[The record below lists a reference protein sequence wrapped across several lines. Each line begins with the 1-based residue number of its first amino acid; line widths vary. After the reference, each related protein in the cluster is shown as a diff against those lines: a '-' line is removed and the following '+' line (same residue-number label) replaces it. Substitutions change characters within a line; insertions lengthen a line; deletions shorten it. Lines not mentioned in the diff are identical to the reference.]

1 MDFYIQVENNRLQ
14 ILDGKTGFPVFIDTP
29 TFSYT
34 YLTDDITKGERS
46 ADTTPY
52 DSREGIF
59 TRGARG
65 ERNTVV
71 FRSENEE
78 TTLTIEEK
86 EDVVYFDLQT
96 LNENYSEFGLNL
108 PFNFMGKFNGGGYTN
123 QYLFNSPYI
132 SEDNKIKFC
141 YLSNINGR
149 NLVVL
154 FLDDA
159 DGWKVEYSKFLG
171 GHYFD
176 SLKCLASFDGAYRTG
191 SSNKTLLLAMF
202 IVKDFNECL
211 ERVSA
216 ILHIPM
222 LSYEKSYTFD
232 GKGELTVHGKCD
244 KVEMVCGADKKIFYP
259 DGGKVF
265 FDGANDKT
273 KFIPYFQGKKGGDCS
288 VYGYR
293 EIFSLWKK
301 ANDVASAYTGEY
313 IPDDNAC
320 EGQCWVESLL
330 RYELRFGKSEE
341 TSNRLE
347 RQFTDVLM
355 QVDEKKAKPR
365 ATILEKPF
373 GEFPAYH
380 VFKSTRIQEQFF
392 AVEIFLNA
400 YKYFGEEGYLRY
412 CLGALDTLIEHYQK
426 EDGRIERLNGNG
438 VVEDYSTV
446 TCLIIPIIDVA
457 VYFRDKD
464 EVFYQKYAKSAHKL
478 AEFIYE
484 RGFSF
489 PTEGG
494 VSELAEEE
502 FEDGSIS
509 CSALSLLYYSVKLER
524 VEKYIQKAK
533 EFLDFH
539 EAWVM
544 RTPDCNIY
552 GSSLRWWETRW
563 EGDGDGP
570 GLCCGHGW
578 TIWRAEADYWYYKL
592 TNDKEYLNRSLCAFT
607 TNFAKF
613 NPLTGEGK
621 SIFSMD
627 YIPGGGLT
635 LSKDRVKYKVS
646 LGLPNDIDVRLA
658 YYVWNRADETIFN
671 EKQLKI

>member
-1 MDFYIQVENNRLQ
+1 MDFYLQVENNRLQ
-14 ILDGKTGFPVFIDTP
+14 ILDKKTGFPVLIDFP

-34 YLTDDITKGERS
+34 YLTDDITKGKRS

-52 DSREGIF
+52 DSREGAFPHIASLK
-59 TRGARG
+59 GNAVAM
-65 ERNTVV
+65 N
-71 FRSENEE
+71 SEDGK
-78 TTLTIEEK
+78 TTLTLEQKSDCIYLRLSTQHK
-86 EDVVYFDLQT
+86 D
-96 LNENYSEFGLNL
+96 YSEFGLNL
-108 PFNFMGKFNGGGYTN
+108 PLNFMGKFHGGGHTN

-132 SEDNKIKFC
+132 SVDNKIKLC

-176 SLKCLASFDGAYRTG
+176 SLKCLASFDKAYQTSG
-191 SSNKTLLLAMF
+191 KSKTLSLAMF

-216 ILHIPM
+216 ILGVPM

-232 GKGELTVHGKCD
+232 GKGALTVHGKCD
-244 KVEMVCGADKKIFYP
+244 KVEMVCGEDRKILYP
-259 DGGKVF
+259 DGEKVF
-265 FDGANDKT
+265 FDGASYKT

-288 VYGYR
+288 VYGYAALR
-293 EIFSLWKK
+293 DLWKR
-301 ANDVASAYTGEY
+301 ANDKVVAYDGEW

-320 EGQCWVESLL
+320 EGQCWVESVL
-330 RYELRFGKSEE
+330 RYEKRFGGVESYRARVKKHFDEVLLQ
-341 TSNRLE
+341 TDE
-347 RQFTDVLM
+347 R
-355 QVDEKKAKPR
+355 KARPR
-365 ATILEKPF
+365 ATVFDKPHA
-373 GEFPAYH
+373 GFPAYH
-380 VFKSTRIQEQFF
+380 IFKSNRIQEQFF
-392 AVEIFLNA
+392 AVSILLNA
-400 YKYFGEEGYLRY
+400 YQAYGDETYYRY
-412 CLGALDTLIEHYQK
+412 TVNTLNTLLDNYQK
-426 EDGRIERLNGNG
+426 ADGRIEKINPSG
-438 VVEDYSTV
+438 VEDYSTV
-446 TCLIIPIIDVA
+446 CCLIIPIVDVA
-457 VYFRDKD
+457 LLVKD
-464 EVFYQKYAKSAHKL
+464 GDDALYEKYVSAAKSL
-478 AEFIYE
+478 AEFIYK

-509 CSALSLLYYSVKLER
+509 CSALSLLYYSAKIER
-524 VEKYIQKAK
+524 VEKYIRKAK

-539 EAWVM
+539 DAWVM
-544 RTPDCNIY
+544 RTPDCNVFH
-552 GSSLRWWETRW
+552 SSLRWWETRW

-592 TNDKEYLNRSLCAFT
+592 TNDNEYLNRSLCGFT

-613 NPLTGEGK
+613 NPVTGEGK

-635 LSKDRVKYKVS
+635 LSKEKVKYKVS
-646 LGLPNDIDVRLA
+646 LGLPHGIDVRLA

-671 EKQLKI
+671 EKDYMGA